1 MTKADKINATEAAV
15 DFAHDSALAIHNKVR
30 GFAGWPGTW
39 SLFDLEGEAE
49 PLRLK
54 IVTTRVVPPGG
65 EEAAAAP
72 AGGKG
77 GGEVVLVGKKALRL
91 RCADGSALDLL
102 AVQPPGKKVMEGRA
116 FANGLRGRALRWR
129 PLDAAVPAAKPA

>member
-15 DFAHDSALAIHNKVR
+15 DFSSESAETIHNRVR

-54 IVTTRVVPPGG
+54 VVTTRVVPASDAGKRP
-65 EEAAAAP
+65 EASK
-72 AGGKG
+72 AGG
-77 GGEVVLVGKKALRL
+77 VVELVGKALRL
-91 RCADGSALDLL
+91 SCADGSALDLL
-102 AVQPPGKKVMEGRA
+102 EVQPPGKKVMEGKA
-116 FANGLRGRALRWR
+116 FANGLRGRGLRWR
-129 PLDAAVPAAKPA
+129 PLDAPVAKPA

>member
-15 DFAHDSALAIHNKVR
+15 DFASESAQAIHNKVR

-54 IVTTRVVPPGG
+54 IVTTRVVPAG
-65 EEAAAAP
+65 EARPP
-72 AGGKG
+72 ASKD
-77 GGEVVLVGKKALRL
+77 GGEVELVGKKTLRL
-91 RCADGSALDLL
+91 ACADGSALDLL
-102 AVQPPGKKVMEGRA
+102 EVQPPGKKVMEGRA

-129 PLDAAVPAAKPA
+129 PLDAPVPAAKPA